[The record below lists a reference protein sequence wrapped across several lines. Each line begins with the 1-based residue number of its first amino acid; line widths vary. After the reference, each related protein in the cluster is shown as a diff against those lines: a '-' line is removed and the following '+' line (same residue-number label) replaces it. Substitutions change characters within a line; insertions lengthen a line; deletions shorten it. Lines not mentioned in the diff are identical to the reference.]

1 MKVKAFP
8 FLALVGLSLVLVGSS
23 WRAALDWYGAI
34 SSYIASR
41 RLVPLKTSEVRQRL
55 QKCSSE
61 TEIQAEVD
69 SLFIRIGDNEWR
81 SLDGADL
88 SSTPGLVR
96 FSCGLRYLPLWTIVS
111 SDHDAIG
118 VPRHVEL
125 RFGQH
130 FHPQYVLFFPTG
142 SDLSS
147 LKSPYEQVTKNVY
160 FKP

>member
-1 MKVKAFP
+1 MTTV
-8 FLALVGLSLVLVGSS
+8 
-23 WRAALDWYGAI
+23 
-34 SSYIASR
+34 
-41 RLVPLKTSEVRQRL
+41 EVRQRL

-69 SLFIRIGDNEWR
+69 SLFIRYGDKYWK
-81 SLDGADL
+81 LPYDADP
-88 SSTPGLVR
+88 STTPCLAR
-96 FSCGLRYLPLWTIVS
+96 FACGLKYLPLWSIRP
-111 SDHDAIG
+111 SDYLEIG
-118 VPRHVEL
+118 MSRHLEL

-147 LKSPYEQVTKNVY
+147 IESPFEQVTKNVY